1 MKRYKSS
8 DLTHKRAEVLREAEY
23 NGVIIQ
29 QRRTNGEIA
38 SEMVVISK
46 SDYDEMGKICGLYDW
61 EKTGLLAARSLLKR
75 CNEILSDYTSSYGRN
90 NDDVLQII
98 NDVEISLDGDL

>member
-1 MKRYKSS
+1 
-8 DLTHKRAEVLREAEY
+8 REAEY

-61 EKTGLLAARSLLKR
+61 EKTGLLAARSLLK
-75 CNEILSDYTSSYGRN
+75 
-90 NDDVLQII
+90 
-98 NDVEISLDGDL
+98 